1 MRPNLHVQDMCDLYE
16 LLLTVPKEKIAGQI
30 FNVGYQNQSIL
41 ELASIV
47 KKIVQ
52 EECPEK
58 GEIEIVQTPSDDN
71 RSYHINSDKIK
82 NIIGF
87 SAGYTIED
95 SVRGLCKAFKENKFT
110 DPLNNLEYFNVR
122 TLKQNKAA

>member
-1 MRPNLHVQDMCDLYE
+1 MSEFNNSPVLIN
-16 LLLTVPKEKIAGQI
+16 KKI
-30 FNVGYQNQSIL
+30 FNVGNQNMSIM
-41 ELASIV
+41 EIAQIV
-47 KKIVQ
+47 KKEV
-52 EECPEK
+52 ENK
-58 GEIEIVQTPSDDN
+58 LKTKIEIVKTSSDDK